1 EPSLEGAEIVPLQCG
16 SDGIRTRE
24 LVGRIGCGDGQA
36 AHPGRM
42 GRLDADDAVF
52 YDETVRRLDR
62 CPSVQGLQ
70 GVQVSFR
77 IGLPVPDVLGRGD
90 VLEAGPQ
97 SDEFKYKFDLVAQR
111 DRQDREAVA
120 TGTALYE
127 VIDAR
132 LMM

>member
-1 EPSLEGAEIVPLQCG
+1 
-16 SDGIRTRE
+16 
-24 LVGRIGCGDGQA
+24 
-36 AHPGRM
+36 M
-42 GRLDADDAVF
+42 GRLDADDGVF

-97 SDEFKYKFDLVAQR
+97 SDAFKYKFDLVAQR
-111 DRQDREAVA
+111 ARHDREAVA
-120 TGTALYE
+120 AGRALDE
-127 VIDAR
+127 VLDAWIANR
-132 LMM
+132 CDRDLLEHQGGSPLNEAAAGLRRSGPPVR